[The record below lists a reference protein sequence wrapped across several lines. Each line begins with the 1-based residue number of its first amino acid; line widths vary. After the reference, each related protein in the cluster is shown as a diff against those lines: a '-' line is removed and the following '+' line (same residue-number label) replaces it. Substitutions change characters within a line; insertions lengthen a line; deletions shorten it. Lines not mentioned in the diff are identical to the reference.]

1 MPAFTIRPAHPDD
14 DAQQVLDLWQAA
26 AENHGR
32 PAHDD
37 AHLLEGLLRFDPDA
51 LLLAESGDALIGS
64 VIAGWDGWRA
74 HLYRLAVRPEFR
86 RRGVGAAL
94 LQAAEQRLAGLGAR
108 RFDAMV
114 LDANVLGQQAW
125 RAAGYH
131 RQDGWYRWVKPV
143 EH

>member
-1 MPAFTIRPAHPDD
+1 VSGFTIRTARPDD
-14 DAQQVLDLWQAA
+14 DARQVLELWQAA

-32 PAHDD
+32 PAGDD
-37 AHLLEGLLRFDPDA
+37 AHLLEGLLRFDADA
-51 LLLAESGDALIGS
+51 LLLAETADTLVGS

-86 RRGVGAAL
+86 RQGVGSAL

-114 LDANVLGQQAW
+114 LDGNALGQQVW

-131 RQDGWYRWVKPV
+131 RQDEWGRWVKPV
-143 EH
+143 AR